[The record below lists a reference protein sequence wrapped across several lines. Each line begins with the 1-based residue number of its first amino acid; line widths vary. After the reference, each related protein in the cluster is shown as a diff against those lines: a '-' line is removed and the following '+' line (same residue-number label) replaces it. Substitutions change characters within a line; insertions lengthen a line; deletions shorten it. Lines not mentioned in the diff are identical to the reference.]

1 MEFKHIPVMLEP
13 CMELL
18 GLDRHPDGVFVD
30 GTLGG
35 GGHTQE
41 ILSRTR
47 GKVLG
52 IDRDWEALRAAGER
66 LAPFGDRFV
75 PLHGNYAN
83 IADGSGRFV
92 LSAGQPRARVFVSH
106 RCAAGHA
113 HGSDRAADR

>member
-66 LAPFGDRFV
+66 LRPLATALFRFTEIMRTS
-75 PLHGNYAN
+75 L
-83 IADGSGRFV
+83 RFCTK
-92 LSAGQPRARVFVSH
+92 RAMIRWTA
-106 RCAAGHA
+106 C
-113 HGSDRAADR
+113 

>member
-18 GLDRHPDGVFVD
+18 GLDRHPNGVFVD

-52 IDRDWEALRAAGER
+52 HRPGLGGAEGGGG
-66 LAPFGDRFV
+66 APCAFWRPLCSASRKLCEHRF
-75 PLHGNYAN
+75 AF
-83 IADGSGRFV
+83 ARSG
-92 LSAGQPRARVFVSH
+92 L
-106 RCAAGHA
+106 
-113 HGSDRAADR
+113 